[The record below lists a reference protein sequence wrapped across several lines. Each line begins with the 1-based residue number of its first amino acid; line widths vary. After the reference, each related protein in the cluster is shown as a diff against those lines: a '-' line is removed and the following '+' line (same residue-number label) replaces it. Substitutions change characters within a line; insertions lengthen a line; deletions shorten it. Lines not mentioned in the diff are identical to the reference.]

1 MRGHATLA
9 VAAVAAL
16 VTAVLVPPDT
26 EYADYLD
33 AKTLACL
40 FGILAVVG
48 AMRNAGMLDAAARVL
63 ASRLATRRAAVLSLV
78 GATWVL
84 SLFATNDMA
93 LVVML
98 PLSAAALLRA
108 GWDDLIPFA
117 FVMQNL
123 VANLGGMVLPFGN
136 PQNLYLY
143 ERYGIALGDFL
154 AAMAAPFALSLAL
167 VALCCVAF
175 VHGDGGGARRGGCG
189 GGAASD
195 AARGRAGAAGAGV
208 AEAGVP
214 GAPADGQGAQRAV
227 PRGRAVAYVALFA
240 LVVGSVLR
248 LVPWPAALAA
258 CVLALLAL
266 DRKALLRV
274 DWGLLLTFAC
284 FFVFAGNMARI
295 PAVEELLSEGMA
307 RAPLLVSAG
316 ASQVI
321 SNVPAAVLLSHVT
334 DAWQPLLVGV
344 NVGGAGT
351 LVASLASLITFSHFC
366 AVRRGFPRR
375 AGLAACTPAKF
386 VALFSA
392 FNFAFLAVLLL
403 ASSLLAG

>member
-1 MRGHATLA
+1 MRGHVTLA

-16 VTAVLVPPDT
+16 VTAVLVPPDA

-108 GWDDLIPFA
+108 GWDDLIPFS

-175 VHGDGGGARRGGCG
+175 VRGDGGGARRGGCG
-189 GGAASD
+189 GGGEARRCGRRIGAASD
-195 AARGRAGAAGAGV
+195 AARGRADVAGSGARADAEAAAADAAGAGV
-208 AEAGVP
+208 AEAGAS
-214 GAPADGQGAQRAV
+214 GAPAGGQGAQRAV

-295 PAVEELLSEGMA
+295 PAVEDCLH
-307 RAPLLVSAG
+307 RAWRDRP
-316 ASQVI
+316 
-321 SNVPAAVLLSHVT
+321 
-334 DAWQPLLVGV
+334 
-344 NVGGAGT
+344 
-351 LVASLASLITFSHFC
+351 
-366 AVRRGFPRR
+366 
-375 AGLAACTPAKF
+375 
-386 VALFSA
+386 
-392 FNFAFLAVLLL
+392 
-403 ASSLLAG
+403 